1 MMLSQIHPKGYTMTA
16 HDLQS
21 AIGDTFLSL
30 VLAQKAQVK
39 KQREQLAQQ
48 SGSPASSS
56 SKVYIKA
63 A

>member
-1 MMLSQIHPKGYTMTA
+1 MMTA

-21 AIGDTFLSL
+21 AISDTFLSL

-39 KQREQLAQQ
+39 KQREQLAEQ
-48 SGSPASSS
+48 SGSQASSS